1 MLKVFTAM
9 VVKPLL
15 NRVALGVAILLG
27 LLGALLPAAQAQVRI
42 TEFMANNTQGLV
54 DEDGDHED
62 WIEINNAGP
71 TAVDLGGWS
80 LTDDPAKPTQWV
92 FPTWTLG
99 PGNYLV
105 VFASGKDRRGSS
117 TNLHTNFKLSSGG
130 EYLALFRPGGS
141 VVATEF
147 APAYPP
153 QVENVSYGILPS
165 SIPISLLSGKQ
176 AGRFQ
181 VPADDR
187 LGLGWVDP
195 AFNDS
200 TWRKVT
206 NAVGFDAAGVQL
218 VAKVADSTDDW
229 SPTGTQGFRGWTY
242 GYYLRSADANG
253 TYSAPEF
260 VPFPT
265 NYWSG
270 SFWRWPSATFPWDLV
285 SQTVG
290 HPTGTNSGSE
300 HWVIRRWTS
309 SVAGT
314 LSVRWTVQKSGTL
327 GSGVTGR
334 LFYKGLLRDS
344 LPLTGGDVVGQT
356 RTVTLTGVAV
366 GDVIDLALAPQGA
379 SGAGDDV
386 GDTANISMTIS
397 TVGSLSSQITT
408 DVGSGFRGVTPSAY
422 LRYPFVVNDP
432 AQIADL
438 NLTLR
443 YDDGFAAWLNGEPIV
458 SRNAPIAAAG
468 GVIGDN
474 VADWSSAGL
483 QGENGWYYGYYDKT
497 ADADGIYNAFSD
509 FNSTSPQWGFVGGA
523 WFLGPSDPPW
533 DFIGASSWHPNS
545 GGGVHWVIRRW
556 ISEAQGNV
564 RCALKFA
571 KENLACGNGVTLRVL
586 VNGAEKA
593 ARSIAFNDGVGISE
607 TLTLTNL
614 FLGDFVDFALDP
626 RGADGV
632 EADGCDGSIFK
643 VTITQDASP
652 GLAWNSSALTA
663 RTPAQVAEPLT
674 LGLAARRRLLVA
686 GTNVLCIQG
695 LNASAGDPTFFID
708 AQLNATL
715 GDVGGGLRGY
725 ALRPT
730 PGTVNSGGTL
740 ALGPRIDEVS
750 HAPQVAK
757 VGAPLQVTAKVL
769 RTLNPLGTVTLTYRV
784 MYGLEVVIPMLDNG
798 LSGDGLAGDGV
809 YGAQIPGSAFT
820 AGQMIRY
827 FITARDSLG
836 QSSQEPAFLDP
847 LASPRYRGTIA
858 EDPALTT
865 SRLQVLHWFIQDP
878 SSASLETGG
887 RGSLFFEG
895 ALYDNVTFGPHG
907 QSTRGFPKP
916 SFDVDFNPGDSFQ
929 WRKGEPKVNDI
940 NLLTTWAD
948 KSHMRNVLAYET
960 FAAIGAPGHFAIPI
974 RVQQNAA
981 FYSVANMVE
990 TGDRHF
996 LDRVGLDP
1004 RGALYKMYNSA
1015 ESVAGAEK
1023 KSRRE
1028 EGNEDLNQLIVG
1040 MSQADVNARRRF
1052 MMDNLDVP
1060 EVVNYLAG
1068 MTLVANTDCCHKN
1081 YYLYRDSDGSGE
1093 WQAMP
1098 WDLDLSF
1105 GRVWTCNTPC
1115 MAYFDELIYTNTP
1128 LFVGLGNIVF
1138 TPVFDKPE
1146 TRQMYLRRLRTIL
1159 DQRMQPPTV
1168 ASTNDLLR
1176 LRTLALRDQIAPTA
1190 ALDLAKWGTWGTRET
1205 ITQAVNRIWNEFLPG
1220 RRRFLFQNQ
1229 LAGQGG
1235 EIPPAQDPAVTVRI
1249 AKMEYRPASRI
1260 AEEEYVMLTNANTV
1274 AVDLSGWKLD
1284 GGVRFTFKSGTVMPA
1299 RSSLVVSPNSK
1310 AFRGRTVSPKAGEQ
1324 LLVTG
1329 PYSGLL
1335 SAWGE
1340 SLLLTDPTGRL
1351 VSSNGFAADP
1361 SPAQRYLRITEIQ
1374 YHPAPVAGGVPD
1386 SEQFEF
1392 IEFQNVGPQSLD
1404 LTGVKLTGGVLFSFT
1419 GSAVTQLAAGARVV
1433 VVKDLAAFRS
1443 RYGVSPVVAGI
1454 YTGFLDNTGEPLR
1467 LEDAWGEKILEFRYD
1482 NHWHPITD
1490 GLGFSLVIVDPLAE
1504 WSLWGVR
1511 ESWRPSGTLDGNP
1524 GAPDSPRTFPAVV
1537 VNEILAHTDLPQ
1549 HDAIELRNL
1558 SGQAADVSGWYLT
1571 DDFYDPKKYRIPPA
1585 SVLPPFGF
1593 LLVDDNAFNAGPRP
1607 FLLGS
1612 TGEEVWLFSAGADG
1626 NLTGYHHG
1634 FRFGATK
1641 NGMTLGRYVNADG
1654 GEDFVPQ
1661 SVNTLG
1667 TSNAPPA
1674 VGPIVITEI
1683 FYHPELSAALPDEA
1697 GEFLELQ
1704 NASALAVPLYDPG
1717 APTNTW
1723 RLRDAVDFD
1732 FPTNLVLAAGSR
1744 LLVVGFDPA
1753 QTALTT
1759 AFRAR
1764 YGVPAQVPI
1773 LGPWS
1778 GRLDNAEDSVELLM
1792 PDPPNTNGIPYV
1804 RVERIHYRDQAP
1816 WPLTADGSGASLQRR
1831 VALSYG
1837 NESTNWF
1844 AASPTPGT
1852 SNGLNLPPQISW
1864 VGPAAGAVIP
1874 SGSNV
1879 VLQATASD
1887 PEGFPVRV
1895 QFLEGNQ
1902 VLAELSSPPFVW
1914 TWTRPA
1920 PGQHTVFARVYDVGF
1935 GVAESAPLTFRVES
1949 LPPTVSLLSPPA
1961 DSSWPVGQ
1969 ALRIAAEAASLD
1981 GSIARLV
1988 LVADGVAVADL
1999 TAAPY
2004 ETLWT
2009 PAVAG
2014 LHRLWAEATDTL
2026 GKAATSSV
2034 VRIGVGTVQTSPVTL
2049 VSLGSRWS
2057 YLDNGTDQGTNW
2069 LSLRFDDSSWSNG
2082 LAQLGYGD
2090 GDEITQVGFGGN
2102 AANKYITTYFRTR
2115 FAVTNV
2121 GQLGALQILLM
2132 RDDGA
2137 AVYLNGSPLLRS
2149 ALPDGDINYKTLANA
2164 TAGGADETNLFP
2176 FPIDLGF
2183 LREGT
2188 NVLCVEIHQAAV
2200 DSSDISFDL
2209 SFAGQRSVVAPV
2221 ILDSTAAVSVA
2232 EGQPFSLTVLA
2243 AGTPPLS
2250 YAWERLGAGTVG
2262 RSNLFSVS
2270 SATAAMAGAYRCVV
2284 SNATGFATSAVAQVA
2299 VQISN
2304 KVPVASPDA
2313 WVVLKNLRSEI
2324 SKATL
2329 LSNDSDPD
2337 GDLLSVSLVDT
2348 VSQAGGALESL
2359 PSAIAFIPVAGFVG
2373 ADAFSYRVSDGRG
2386 GVSTGRVD
2394 IAVMDPPIPAP
2405 LELRVL
2411 SAPAPTRFRFR
2422 GTPRTTVRLE
2432 RSLDLIHW
2440 EAVQTVA
2447 VPANGILETED
2458 PNPVGAQRFYR
2469 MAQP

>member
-1 MLKVFTAM
+1 MF
-9 VVKPLL
+9 VKPSPNRIALL
-15 NRVALGVAILLG
+15 LAVLLG
-27 LLGALLPAAQAQVRI
+27 LLGALLPSARAQVRI

-62 WIEINNAGP
+62 WIEINNAGT

-99 PGNYLV
+99 PGQYLV

-117 TNLHTNFKLSSGG
+117 TNLHTNFKLSAGG
-130 EYLALFRPGGS
+130 EYLALIRPGSAGI
-141 VVATEF
+141 ATEF

-165 SIPISLLSGKQ
+165 SIPVSLLSGKQ
-176 AGRFQ
+176 VGRFQ

-195 AFNDS
+195 DFNDS

-206 NAVGFDAAGVQL
+206 NAVGFDAAGAQL

-229 SPTGTQGFRGWTY
+229 STSGAQGFRGWSY

-253 TYSAPEF
+253 SYSAPEF

-265 NYWSG
+265 NYWNG
-270 SFWRWPSATFPWDLV
+270 SFWRWPSATFPWDLL

-314 LSVRWTVQKSGTL
+314 LSVQWTLKKSGNL
-327 GSGVTGR
+327 GNGVTGR
-334 LFYKGLLRDS
+334 LYFKGLLRDS

-366 GDVIDLALAPQGA
+366 GDPIDLVLAPQGA

-386 GDTANISMTIS
+386 GDTAITSMTLS
-397 TVGSLSSQITT
+397 TVGSLASQISS
-408 DVGSGFRGVTPSAY
+408 DVGAGFRTVTPSAY
-422 LRYPFVVNDP
+422 IRYPFVVSD
-432 AQIADL
+432 ADQITDL
-438 NLTLR
+438 SLILR
-443 YDDGFAAWLNGEPIV
+443 YDDGFAAWLNGEPIA
-458 SRNAPIAAAG
+458 SRNAPVAAVG
-468 GVIGDN
+468 GVIGDS

-483 QGENGWYYGYYDKT
+483 QGENGWYYGFYDKT
-497 ADADGIYNAFSD
+497 GDADGVYNAFSD
-509 FNSTSPQWGFVGGA
+509 FVSTASQWAFVGGS
-523 WFLGPSDPPW
+523 WFLGPGDPPW
-533 DFIGASSWHPNS
+533 DFIGSSSWHPNT

-556 ISEAQGNV
+556 ISEAQGDV
-564 RCALKFA
+564 KCAVKFA

-586 VNGAEKA
+586 VNGVEKA

-607 TLTLTNL
+607 TLTLSNL
-614 FLGDFVDFALDP
+614 APGDFVDFALDP
-626 RGADGV
+626 RGPDGV
-632 EADGCDGSIFK
+632 EADGCDGSTFM
-643 VTITQDASP
+643 VTITQAPSP
-652 GLAWNSSALTA
+652 GLAWNSPALTA
-663 RTPAQVAEPLT
+663 RTPAQVAQPVT
-674 LGLAARRRLLVA
+674 IGLAARRRLLVA
-686 GTNVLCIQG
+686 GTNVLCLQG

-725 ALRPT
+725 ALRST
-730 PGTVNSGGTL
+730 PGSANSGGTL
-740 ALGPRIDEVS
+740 VLGPRIDEVS
-750 HAPQVAK
+750 HTPQVAK
-757 VGAPLQVTAKVL
+757 AGSPLQVTATILK
-769 RTLNPLGTVTLTYRV
+769 TLNPIGTVSLTYRV
-784 MYGLEVVIPMLDNG
+784 MHGAEVVIPMLDNG
-798 LSGDGLAGDGV
+798 LSGDGVAGDGV
-809 YGAQIPGSAFT
+809 YGAQIPGSAFA

-858 EDPALTT
+858 DDPSLST
-865 SRLQVLHWFIQDP
+865 SRLPVIHWFIQDP
-878 SSASLETGG
+878 ASASLETGG

-895 ALYDNVTFGPHG
+895 EFHDNVTFGPHG

-916 SFDVDFNPGDSFQ
+916 SIDVDFNPGDSFQ
-929 WRKGEPKVNDI
+929 WRKGEPRVNDI

-960 FAAIGAPGHFAIPI
+960 FAAIGAPGHFAIPV
-974 RVQQNAA
+974 RLQQNGA
-981 FYSVANMVE
+981 FHSVANMVE

-996 LDRVGLDP
+996 LERVGLDP

-1015 ESVAGAEK
+1015 ESTAGAEK

-1028 EGNEDLNQLIVG
+1028 EGTEDLNQLIVG

-1052 MMDNLDVP
+1052 MMDNLDLP

-1105 GRVWTCNTPC
+1105 GRVWTCGTPC

-1128 LFVGLGNIVF
+1128 LFVGLGNVVF
-1138 TPVFDKPE
+1138 TPVFDAPE

-1220 RRRFLFQNQ
+1220 RRRFLYQNQ

-1249 AKMEYRPASRI
+1249 ARMEFRPSSRI
-1260 AEEEYVMLTNANTV
+1260 PEEEFVMLTNANAV
-1274 AVDLSGWKLD
+1274 AVDLSGWTLD
-1284 GGVRFTFKSGTVMPA
+1284 GGVRFTFKGGTVIPA
-1299 RSSLVVSPNSK
+1299 RSSLYVSPNTR
-1310 AFRGRTVSPKAGEQ
+1310 AFRARSVSPKGGER

-1329 PYSGLL
+1329 PYSGML

-1340 SLLLTDPTGRL
+1340 SLLLSDPAGRL

-1361 SPAQRYLRITEIQ
+1361 SPAQRYLRITEIH

-1392 IEFQNVGPQSLD
+1392 IELQNVGPQSLD
-1404 LTGVKLTGGVLFSFT
+1404 LLGVKLTGGVFFAFT
-1419 GSAVTQLAAGARVV
+1419 GSAVTQLAPGARVV

-1443 RYGVSPVVAGI
+1443 RYGASPLVAGV
-1454 YTGFLDNTGEPLR
+1454 YTGFLDNTGESLR

-1482 NHWHPITD
+1482 NQWHPITD
-1490 GLGFSLVIVDPLAE
+1490 GLGFSLVIVDPLAD
-1504 WSLWGVR
+1504 WTLWGER
-1511 ESWRPSGTLDGNP
+1511 ESWRPSGSLDGNP
-1524 GAPDSPRTFPAVV
+1524 GAGDVPRTFPAVV

-1549 HDAIELRNL
+1549 HDAIELWNL
-1558 SGQAADVSGWYLT
+1558 SGQPADVSGWYLT
-1571 DDFYDPKKYRIPPA
+1571 DDFYDPKKYRIPQGN
-1585 SVLPPFGF
+1585 VLPPFGF
-1593 LLVDDNAFNAGPRP
+1593 LLLDDTAFNAGPRP
-1607 FLLGS
+1607 FLLTS

-1634 FRFGATK
+1634 FHFGATK
-1641 NGMTLGRYVNADG
+1641 NGTTLGRYVNADG
-1654 GEDFVPQ
+1654 GEDLVLQ
-1661 SVNTLG
+1661 SLNTLG
-1667 TSNAPPA
+1667 ASNAPPA
-1674 VGPIVITEI
+1674 VGPIVISEI
-1683 FYHPELSAALPDEA
+1683 FYHPEVSVSLPDELA
-1697 GEFLELQ
+1697 EFLELH
-1704 NASALAVPLYDPG
+1704 NASATDVPLYDPN
-1717 APTNTW
+1717 ARTNTW
-1723 RLRDAVDFD
+1723 RLREAVDFN

-1744 LLVVGFDPA
+1744 LLVVGFDPL
-1753 QTALTT
+1753 QTTIT
-1759 AFRAR
+1759 SAFRTR
-1764 YGVPAQVPI
+1764 YGIPAQVPI

-1778 GRLDNAEDSVELLM
+1778 GQLDNAGESVELLM

-1816 WPLTADGSGASLQRR
+1816 WPLTADGLGASLQRR

-1837 NESTNWF
+1837 NESSNWF
-1844 AASPTPGT
+1844 AASPTPGK
-1852 SNGLNLPPQISW
+1852 SNGLNLPPEIAW
-1864 VGPAAGAVIP
+1864 VGPAAGVVIP

-1895 QFLEGNQ
+1895 QFLEGEQ
-1902 VLAELSSPPFVW
+1902 ILSEMSAPPFTW
-1914 TWTRPA
+1914 TWVRPS
-1920 PGQHTVFARVYDVGF
+1920 PGSHTVFARVYDVGF
-1935 GVAESAPLTFRVES
+1935 GIAQTTAVTFRVES
-1949 LPPTVSLLSPPA
+1949 VPPTVALLSPTA
-1961 DSSWPVGQ
+1961 DTAWPLGQ
-1969 ALRIAAEAASLD
+1969 PLRMAAEANALN
-1981 GSIARLV
+1981 GSIARV
-1988 LVADGVAVADL
+1988 LLIADGVAVADL
-1999 TAAPY
+1999 NAAPY
-2004 ETLWT
+2004 EFLWT

-2014 LHRLWAEATDTL
+2014 VHRLWAEATDTL

-2034 VRIGVGTVQTSPVTL
+2034 VRIGVGNVQVAPITL
-2049 VSLGSRWS
+2049 ISLGSRWR

-2069 LSLRFDDSSWSNG
+2069 LSPLFNDAGWSNG

-2090 GDEITQVGFGGN
+2090 GDEITRVDFGGN
-2102 AANKYITTYFRTR
+2102 AANKYITTYFRSR

-2121 GQLGALQILLM
+2121 SQLSALQILLM

-2137 AVYLNGSPLLRS
+2137 AVYLNGSPLFRS
-2149 ALPDGDINYKTLANA
+2149 ALPDGDITYRTLANA

-2188 NVLCVEIHQAAV
+2188 NVLCVEVHQAAV
-2200 DSSDISFDL
+2200 DSSDLSFDL
-2209 SFAGQRSVVAPV
+2209 SFAGQRSIVAPI
-2221 ILDSTAAVSVA
+2221 ILDSTPSASVI
-2232 EGQPFSLTVLA
+2232 EGQPFSLTVVA

-2270 SATAAMAGAYRCVV
+2270 SATAAMAGAYRCIV
-2284 SNATGFATSAVAQVA
+2284 SNAAGSATSAVAQVV
-2299 VQISN
+2299 VQSSN
-2304 KVPVASPDA
+2304 KGPVASPDA

-2324 SKATL
+2324 SHASL
-2329 LSNDSDPD
+2329 LANDSDPD
-2337 GDLLSVSLVDT
+2337 GDVLSVSLVDT
-2348 VSQAGGALESL
+2348 VSQAGGKLESL
-2359 PSAIAFIPVAGFVG
+2359 PSAIAYTPVAGFLG

-2386 GVSTGRVD
+2386 GISTGRVD
-2394 IAVMDPPIPAP
+2394 IAVLDPPIPA
-2405 LELRVL
+2405 LMELRVMT
-2411 SAPAPTRFRFR
+2411 APTPTRFRFR
-2422 GTPRTTVRLE
+2422 GTPRSSVRLE

-2440 EAVQTVA
+2440 EAVVTMT
-2447 VPANGILETED
+2447 VPANGILEVED
-2458 PNPVGAQRFYR
+2458 PSPAGTKRFYR